1 MNKQLIKGTI
11 VGLIAPVLAFIVY
24 VAYATEESD
33 PISVYMRVLE
43 IGKLPHVI
51 SLSLLINLLIFYMN
65 IKTYKDE
72 VARGVLLATILY
84 GIVIVIIKFF

>member
-11 VGLIAPVLAFIVY
+11 VGVIAPILAFIVY